1 MQVGQQINLTILG
14 VSFPRVIFT
23 LISPTNFDTQ
33 PPVEINIKP
42 KVFYPQDQPNNFH
55 IIFELEM
62 KSLNFFDLQVL
73 CAGGFAISSDIDEP
87 TRKDFISKN
96 APAIVFPYLRAFVT
110 NFTSSLGG
118 VIPTFVVPPQ
128 FFQGPIEEV
137 TVEIAQ
143 PAANQPA

>member
-1 MQVGQQINLTILG
+1 
-14 VSFPRVIFT
+14 
-23 LISPTNFDTQ
+23 
-33 PPVEINIKP
+33 VEINIKP
-42 KVFYPQDQPNNFH
+42 KIFYPQDQPNNFH

-62 KSLNFFDLQVL
+62 KSPNFFDLQVL
-73 CAGGFAISSDIDEP
+73 CVGGFAISSDIDESA
-87 TRKDFISKN
+87 RKDFVSKN

-118 VIPTFVVPPQ
+118 VIPTFVIPPQ

-143 PAANQPA
+143 STVNEPA